1 MITPNHQIRE
11 EKLHFSR
18 SSAEVATANMAPIAI
33 KSVLISESVD
43 PRCKSILEENGI
55 RVTEKQNMKK
65 DELIAEIKVSCAAFA
80 KGSILGRYTRLMSL
94 KLRVSNCI
102 SDQVTSF
109 KTTAAASA
117 FVHGFD
123 PCTAHLISRSLLR
136 FSAVYR
142 VKIGAS
148 AAPC

>member
-1 MITPNHQIRE
+1 
-11 EKLHFSR
+11 
-18 SSAEVATANMAPIAI
+18 MAPIAI

-65 DELIAEIKVSCAAFA
+65 DELIAEIKVSCALLPRVLSVA
-80 KGSILGRYTRLMSL
+80 RYIRLFSP

-102 SDQVTSF
+102 RDQVTSLQ
-109 KTTAAASA
+109 TTAAST

-123 PCTAHLISRSLLR
+123 PCTVHLYFTLTPPVLSRLSGENWR
-136 FSAVYR
+136 
-142 VKIGAS
+142 S
-148 AAPC
+148 AAPS